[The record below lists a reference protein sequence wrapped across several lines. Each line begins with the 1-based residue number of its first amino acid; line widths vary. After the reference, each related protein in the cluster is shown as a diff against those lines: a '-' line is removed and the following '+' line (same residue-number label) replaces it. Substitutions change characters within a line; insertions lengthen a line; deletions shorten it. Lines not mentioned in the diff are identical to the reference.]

1 MQVQRTV
8 EAVEGVS
15 SCQVD
20 FERSTVSADLTGAD
34 AADSMKLTT
43 KRIVE
48 ALVRPI
54 NSLPLFRVSL
64 LLFGVSDFL
73 FRVHAHEVLTLVQL
87 VIP

>member
-20 FERSTVSADLTGAD
+20 FGMSTVSAELTGVD
-34 AADSMKLTT
+34 AAESMELTT

-54 NSLPLFRVSL
+54 NSLPLFGFSRQ
-64 LLFGVSDFL
+64 LFGVSVVF
-73 FRVHAHEVLTLVQL
+73 FRIHSH
-87 VIP
+87 